1 MVMLNKLKK
10 MSKGEKVF
18 TFANY
23 IFLTLLTVVIVYP
36 FLYVVFASFSDPFEI
51 MSNRGLLWGPR
62 GFSLESY
69 KVVFYNPNIWRGYLN
84 TLFIMVFGTCINIL
98 LTSFAAYALSRPDF
112 RVGNRIML
120 LIVFTMMFNGGII
133 PTYMLVRNIGLFNNL
148 FALILPTAINTT
160 NLIIMRTSFRE
171 VPDSLLEAAKMD
183 GGNDFQLLFRIV
195 LPLSKATVAVMV
207 LFYAVY
213 HWNAWFNA
221 SLYLMKRELYP
232 LQLIL
237 RDILIQNDT
246 ASMTVGTSTA
256 DTAAVGQTIKYATIM
271 VSTLPILCA
280 YPFLQ
285 RFFVKGVMIG
295 AVKE

>member
-1 MVMLNKLKK
+1 MFRNFAKK
-10 MSKGEKVF
+10 SRGEKIF
-18 TFANY
+18 TVLKY
-23 IFLTLLTVVIVYP
+23 LFLALLTVIIIYP
-36 FLYVVFASFSDPFEI
+36 FVYVVFASFSDPFEI
-51 MSNRGLLWGPR
+51 MSSRGLLFKPK

-69 KVVFYNPNIWRGYLN
+69 KVVFHNPNIWRGYLN
-84 TLFIMVFGTCINIL
+84 TLFILVFGTGINIL

-112 RVGNRIML
+112 RAGSKIMV

-133 PTYMLVRNIGLFNNL
+133 PTYILVRNIGLFNNL

-160 NLIIMRTSFRE
+160 NLIIMRTAFRE
-171 VPDSLLEAAKMD
+171 IPDSLLEAAKMD
-183 GGNDFQLLFRIV
+183 GANDFQLLFKIV
-195 LPLSKATVAVMV
+195 MPLSKATVAVMV

-246 ASMTVGTSTA
+246 ASMTVGTSTT

>member
-1 MVMLNKLKK
+1 MFRNFAKK
-10 MSKGEKVF
+10 SRGEKVF
-18 TFANY
+18 TVLNY
-23 IFLTLLTVVIVYP
+23 LFLSLLTIIIIYP
-36 FLYVVFASFSDPFEI
+36 FVYVVFASFSDPFEI
-51 MSNRGLLWGPR
+51 MSSRGLLLKPK

-69 KVVFYNPNIWRGYLN
+69 KVVFHNPNIWKGYLN
-84 TLFIMVFGTCINIL
+84 TLFILVFGTGINIL

-112 RVGNRIML
+112 KAGSKIMV

-133 PTYMLVRNIGLFNNL
+133 PTYILIRNIGLFNNL

-160 NLIIMRTSFRE
+160 NLIIMRTAFRE
-171 VPDSLLEAAKMD
+171 IPDSLLEAAKMD
-183 GGNDFQLLFRIV
+183 GANDFQLLFKIV
-195 LPLSKATVAVMV
+195 MPLSKATVAVMV

-246 ASMTVGTSTA
+246 ASMTVGTSTT